1 MSKYLN
7 INLILIIFVNIFAIF
22 YQNQVGLFDSSI
34 YQLQMEYARNNY
46 VIYEDFSLLYPPGI
60 YILSN
65 IFIIFEPMISINTL
79 IWIIHFLQNIIIFY
93 LVSNKIEKYKLFV
106 VVYILMETIFFVVVG
121 TEPLS
126 LNFGVIFLL
135 LIYKEKFTH
144 IQLIKLSVLLIIMF
158 LLRWD
163 RAIYI
168 IASLFIYVIYTNH
181 HKLVNSLSIT
191 KLFLLSLVSFL
202 ISQSI
207 IYFTVGNYSFI
218 DYIYLDALNIHNGRT
233 LSLSFNLLHLIY
245 FILISSYI
253 LFLFKFLKK
262 GIKEHQLLFLLI
274 GLHLLPYTFS
284 RPDLSHIVPF
294 FLTSIFFIALLF
306 NKEIKYRLRNMPIL
320 VLIAGISVSL
330 LYLNKIDINEN
341 TCKFDDTYK
350 SIFVGNDSKSNNAIN
365 HPYIYLINSHIKP
378 ATRYITDEPGY
389 QNNPNVCKTII
400 SDLEKAQKPLL
411 LIMSTNNTHNFSS
424 SELFSYCENLNS
436 YIESTKVF
444 GKCTIDK
451 NNYKL
456 RVSYDE

>member
-1 MSKYLN
+1 
-7 INLILIIFVNIFAIF
+7 
-22 YQNQVGLFDSSI
+22 
-34 YQLQMEYARNNY
+34 
-46 VIYEDFSLLYPPGI
+46 
-60 YILSN
+60 
-65 IFIIFEPMISINTL
+65 
-79 IWIIHFLQNIIIFY
+79 
-93 LVSNKIEKYKLFV
+93 
-106 VVYILMETIFFVVVG
+106 
-121 TEPLS
+121 
-126 LNFGVIFLL
+126 
-135 LIYKEKFTH
+135 
-144 IQLIKLSVLLIIMF
+144 
-158 LLRWD
+158 
-163 RAIYI
+163 
-168 IASLFIYVIYTNH
+168 
-181 HKLVNSLSIT
+181 
-191 KLFLLSLVSFL
+191 
-202 ISQSI
+202 
-207 IYFTVGNYSFI
+207 
-218 DYIYLDALNIHNGRT
+218 
-233 LSLSFNLLHLIY
+233 
-245 FILISSYI
+245 
-253 LFLFKFLKK
+253 
-262 GIKEHQLLFLLI
+262 
-274 GLHLLPYTFS
+274 
-284 RPDLSHIVPF
+284 
-294 FLTSIFFIALLF
+294 
-306 NKEIKYRLRNMPIL
+306 MPIL